1 MITPEPRK
9 PISRGLAMKVLDMF
23 ASKDP
28 TRSGIDGYCREVK
41 DGFVSYHATD
51 GCILFT
57 LRAPFEG
64 EPERKN
70 LRFSGS
76 EKDNNFPNV
85 KLVLDDFQAGT
96 IVGDIH
102 LATWEPLSRI
112 RRKFKMNNTH
122 YCVCPH
128 GFAAFFGELNINGH
142 VGNIELHRAST
153 IYKAFRELHGKHS
166 LIPTRVIVNSVGDNH
181 PRGFYFETELGGG
194 VTASVCLLCV
204 RDADKKRTISLDAET
219 LNLLGLM
226 WDEKD
231 VQKRA
236 ALAAQ
241 RAIVAETYTLPL

>member
-1 MITPEPRK
+1 
-9 PISRGLAMKVLDMF
+9 MF

-28 TRSGIDGYCREVK
+28 TRTGIEGYCREVK
-41 DGFVSYHATD
+41 DGFVTYHATD
-51 GCILFT
+51 GCVLFT

-76 EKDNNFPNV
+76 EKDNAFPNV
-85 KLVLDDFQAGT
+85 KPILDDFQAGK
-96 IVGDIH
+96 VGGDIQ
-102 LATWEPLSRI
+102 LAAWEPLSRI
-112 RRKFKMNNTH
+112 RRKFKMKNTH

-128 GFAAFFGELNINGH
+128 GFGASFGELNINGH
-142 VGNIELHRAST
+142 VGKIELHRAST

-166 LIPTRVIVNSVGDNH
+166 LIPTRVIVKLDDDNP

-194 VTASVCLLCV
+194 VTASACMLCV
-204 RDADKKRTISLDAET
+204 SGNEKNTISLDPET

-231 VQKRA
+231 SLKRA
-236 ALAAQ
+236 ARAAQ
-241 RAIVAETYTLPL
+241 RAAIAETYTLPL

>member
-1 MITPEPRK
+1 
-9 PISRGLAMKVLDMF
+9 MKVLAMF

-28 TRSGIDGYCREVK
+28 TRTGIEGYCREVK
-41 DGFVSYHATD
+41 DGFVTYHATD
-51 GCILFT
+51 GCMLFT

-76 EKDNNFPNV
+76 EKDNAFPNV
-85 KLVLDDFQAGT
+85 KPILYDFQAGK
-96 IVGDIH
+96 VGGDIQ
-102 LATWEPLSRI
+102 LAAWEPLSRI

-128 GFAAFFGELNINGH
+128 GFNACFGELNINGH

-166 LIPTRVIVNSVGDNH
+166 MIPTRVLVKLNELNIPV
-181 PRGFYFETELGGG
+181 GFYLETELGAG
-194 VTASVCLLCV
+194 VTASVCMLRV
-204 RDADKKRTISLDAET
+204 TGEKKDTISLDPET

-231 VQKRA
+231 AQKRA
-236 ALAAQ
+236 MRAAQ
-241 RAIVAETYTLPL
+241 RAQIAESYTLPL

>member
-1 MITPEPRK
+1 
-9 PISRGLAMKVLDMF
+9 MKVLAMF

-28 TRSGIDGYCREVK
+28 IRSGIDGYCREVK
-41 DGFVSYHATD
+41 DGFVTYHATD
-51 GCILFT
+51 GCVLFT

-85 KLVLDDFQAGT
+85 KRVLDDFQAGT
-96 IVGDIH
+96 IVGDIQ
-102 LATWEPLSRI
+102 LAAWEPLSRI
-112 RRKFKMNNTH
+112 RRKFKTNNTH

-128 GFAAFFGELNINGH
+128 GFEGCFGELNINGH
-142 VGNIELHRAST
+142 VGNIDLHRAST

-166 LIPTRVIVNSVGDNH
+166 LIPTRVIVKLDEGNH
-181 PRGFYFETELGGG
+181 PYGFYFETELGGG
-194 VTASVCLLCV
+194 VTASVCLICKNE
-204 RDADKKRTISLDAET
+204 AKENRTISLDPET

-231 VQKRA
+231 AQKRA
-236 ALAAQ
+236 VRAAE
-241 RAIVAETYTLPL
+241 RAAIAETYTMPL